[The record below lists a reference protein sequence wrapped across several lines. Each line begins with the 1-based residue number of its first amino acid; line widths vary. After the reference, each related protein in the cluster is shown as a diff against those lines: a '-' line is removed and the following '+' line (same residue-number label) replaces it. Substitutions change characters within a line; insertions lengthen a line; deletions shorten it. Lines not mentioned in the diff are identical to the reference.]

1 MNESL
6 FKNFPELDIDYL
18 DAAYGNDA
26 ETAALVFEQ
35 YLQDLPANMNLLNE
49 SIRSQDIESFR
60 HHIHKQKPGFS
71 YVGLT
76 DVSRTFQELQVK
88 CLAKEDISRC
98 KTEIDQVVSRIHA
111 ATPVLQKLLAQLQGS

>member
-6 FKNFPELDIDYL
+6 FHNVPELDTEYL

-26 ETAALVFEQ
+26 ETAGLVFEQ
-35 YLQDLPANMNLLNE
+35 YLHDLPANMNLLNE

-76 DVSRTFQELQVK
+76 DVSRTFQDLQVK
-88 CLAKEDISRC
+88 CLAKEDISRY
-98 KTEIDQVVSRIHA
+98 KTEIDQVLSRINA
-111 ATPVLQKLLAQLQGS
+111 ATPILQNLLARLQGS